1 MISKLQLELKQ
12 KEATK
17 EVKTEE
23 HDIRDVMIKTEKD
36 DSQLFEV
43 TSYIY

>member
-1 MISKLQLELKQ
+1 MISKLQLELEQ

-17 EVKTEE
+17 ELKIEK
-23 HDIRDVMIKTEKD
+23 HDIGDVTIKTEKD

-43 TSYIY
+43 ASTIY

>member
-17 EVKTEE
+17 ELKIEK
-23 HDIRDVMIKTEKD
+23 HNIGGVMIKTEKD
-36 DSQLFEV
+36 ESQVFKV
-43 TSYIY
+43 ASTIC